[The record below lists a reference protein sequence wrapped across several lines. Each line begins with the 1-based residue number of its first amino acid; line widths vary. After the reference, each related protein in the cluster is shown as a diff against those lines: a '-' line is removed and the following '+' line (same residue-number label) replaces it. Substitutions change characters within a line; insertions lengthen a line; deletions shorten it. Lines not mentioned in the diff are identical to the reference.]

1 MSFPFFQNYYAGG
14 VRDVRGFQ
22 DNTLGPRICSGL
34 IDADGKPDPTAIATN
49 GNTCIGG
56 SYYRPQPVGG
66 AFKVLGSAEL
76 VLPFFKDN
84 NKARISL
91 FTDVGNVYAN
101 YGDFNAADLRASVGI
116 SLQWIAPVGPIV
128 INLATP
134 VRDKPSDKPFEETLQ
149 FYFGR
154 TF

>member
-34 IDADGKPDPTAIATN
+34 IGADGKAATSAISVS
-49 GNTCIGG
+49 GTCSGG
-56 SYYRPQPVGG
+56 SYFRPQPVGG
-66 AFKVLGSAEL
+66 AFKMLGSGEL

-84 NKARISL
+84 PSARISL
-91 FTDVGNVYAN
+91 FAVVVNVFAS
-101 YGDFNAADLRASVGI
+101 YGDFNASDLRASVGI

-128 INLATP
+128 INLAQP
-134 VRDKPSDKPFEETLQ
+134 IRDKPEDKPYEERLQ

>member
-1 MSFPFFQNYYAGG
+1 
-14 VRDVRGFQ
+14 VRGFQ
-22 DNTLGPRICSGL
+22 DNTLGPRICSGEIGTNGQAAL
-34 IDADGKPDPTAIATN
+34 DAIAVN
-49 GNTCIGG
+49 GVCPPVT
-56 SYYRPQPVGG
+56 STSTPQYYHPQPVGG

-84 NKARISL
+84 DKARISL
-91 FTDVGNVYAN
+91 FTDVGNVFGS
-101 YGDFNAADLRASVGI
+101 YGDFKASDLRASAGI

-128 INLATP
+128 INLARP
-134 VRDKPSDKPFEETLQ
+134 IRSKPGDKPFEETLQ